1 MGTLDEIKAGLV
13 SLDIPRVQCKSR
25 QYLGEDLSRATVLE
39 EGLITGMS
47 IIGQR

>member
-1 MGTLDEIKAGLV
+1 VSTLDEIKATLV

-25 QYLGEDLSRATVLE
+25 QCLGEDLSPATVLE
-39 EGLITGMS
+39 EGLIAGMN